1 MHQEL
6 EFCLLGRPWM
16 QDQKKTKNQLIVE
29 LGELRHRLEELKPLK
44 MEHKRTEESLLE
56 SERKL
61 STLIGNLPGVVYRC
75 LNDKKWT
82 MEYISD
88 GCIELTGFEPSDM
101 IGNRTVAFNDLL
113 HPKDQPLVWDQIQEA
128 LEEKQPYRVVY
139 RIRNAA
145 GEEKWIWDQGVGI
158 PSAEGNIKVLEG
170 FLIDITEKKR
180 LEAELEKAKD
190 LALLGEFSSA
200 VAHQIRNPLGDILL
214 GTKLLQKVLLLDA
227 KTRKT
232 ETSSNSK
239 LTLFEVDMDSL
250 EKIFWDLSEGISNLN
265 QVVTELLDYT
275 KTLTLSPSAQ
285 RIDVILKEILNVFH
299 DKIVQ
304 NSIQI
309 EEHFA
314 GDLSSVYVD
323 AVLMGQVFRNIMHN
337 GIQAMPEGGC
347 LSLVAG
353 VSKQKK
359 GYLSILISD
368 TGVGIQPSEIDK
380 IFRPFYTTKDSGT
393 GLGLS
398 LAHRI
403 IEAHRGKISVYQ
415 NPPPYLINNSLDQ
428 TFRDPATLSKGTTI
442 HILLPVD

>member
-1 MHQEL
+1 MK
-6 EFCLLGRPWM
+6 
-16 QDQKKTKNQLIVE
+16 DKNKTKSQLINE
-29 LGELRHRLEELKPLK
+29 LAELRHRLEELKPLK
-44 MEHKRTEESLLE
+44 IEHKLAEESLFE

-75 LNDKKWT
+75 LNDNNWT

-88 GCIELTGFEPSDM
+88 GCIELTGFGPSDM
-101 IGNRTVAFNDLL
+101 IENRTVAFNDLV

-128 LEEKQPYRVVY
+128 LAEKQSYRIVY

-158 PSAEGNIKVLEG
+158 PSADGNIKVLEG
-170 FLIDITEKKR
+170 FLIDITEKKM

-214 GTKLLQKVLLLDA
+214 GTKLLQKVLMLDA

-239 LTLFEVDMDSL
+239 LTLFEVDKDSL
-250 EKIFWDLSEGISNLN
+250 ERIFWDLSEGISNLN

-275 KTLTLSPSAQ
+275 KTLTLSPSTQ
-285 RIDVILKEILNVFH
+285 RIDVILKETLHVFH
-299 DKIVQ
+299 DIIMQ
-304 NSIQI
+304 NGIQI
-309 EEHFA
+309 EDHFA
-314 GDLSSVYVD
+314 GDLPSVSVD

-337 GIQAMPEGGC
+337 GIQAMPAGGC
-347 LSLVAG
+347 LSLIAG

-359 GYLSILISD
+359 GYLSILICD

-403 IEAHRGKISVYQ
+403 IETHRGKISVHR
-415 NPPPYLINNSLDQ
+415 NPPRQLINSSQDQ
-428 TFRDPATLSKGTTI
+428 IFWDPAVLSKGTTI

>member
-1 MHQEL
+1 
-6 EFCLLGRPWM
+6 M
-16 QDQKKTKNQLIVE
+16 QDQKKTKNQLIDE
-29 LGELRHRLEELKPLK
+29 LGELRHRLEELKPLV
-44 MEHKRTEESLLE
+44 MEHKRAEESLLE

-75 LNDKKWT
+75 LNDNNWT
-82 MEYISD
+82 MEFISD
-88 GCIELTGFEPSDM
+88 GCVELTGFEPSDL
-101 IGNRTVAFNDLL
+101 IGNRAVAFNELIYAD
-113 HPKDQPLVWDQIQEA
+113 DRPLVWDQIQSELA
-128 LEEKQPYRVVY
+128 QKRPYRVVY
-139 RIRNAA
+139 RIRDVR
-145 GEEKWIWDQGVGI
+145 GGKKWVWDQGGGV
-158 PSAEGNIKVLEG
+158 PSKEGQLKALEG
-170 FLIDITEKKR
+170 FLIDITEKKM

-214 GTKLLQKVLLLDA
+214 GAKLLQKILMLDA

-239 LTLFEVDMDSL
+239 LTLFEVDKDSL
-250 EKIFWDLSEGISNLN
+250 ERIFWDLSAGISNLN

-275 KTLTLSPSAQ
+275 KTLTLSPSTQ
-285 RIDVILKEILNVFH
+285 RIDVILKETLHVFH
-299 DKIVQ
+299 DIIVQ
-304 NSIQI
+304 NGIQVV
-309 EEHFA
+309 EHFA
-314 GDLSSVYVD
+314 GDLPSVSVD

-347 LSLVAG
+347 LSLISG
-353 VSKQKK
+353 VSTQKK

-403 IEAHRGKISVYQ
+403 IETHRGKISVYR
-415 NPPPYLINNSLDQ
+415 NPPPHLINNSQDQ
-428 TFRDPATLSKGTTI
+428 TFGDPATLSKGTTI

>member
-1 MHQEL
+1 
-6 EFCLLGRPWM
+6 M
-16 QDQKKTKNQLIVE
+16 QDQKKTKNQLIDE
-29 LGELRHRLEELKPLK
+29 LGELRHRLEELKPLV
-44 MEHKRTEESLLE
+44 MEHKRAEESLLE

-75 LNDKKWT
+75 LNDNNWT
-82 MEYISD
+82 MEFISD
-88 GCIELTGFEPSDM
+88 GCVELTGFEPSDL
-101 IGNRTVAFNDLL
+101 IGNRAVAFNELIYAD
-113 HPKDQPLVWDQIQEA
+113 DRPLVWDQIQSELA
-128 LEEKQPYRVVY
+128 QKRPYRVVY
-139 RIRNAA
+139 RIRDVR
-145 GEEKWIWDQGVGI
+145 GEKKWVWDQGVGV
-158 PSAEGNIKVLEG
+158 PSKEGQLKALEG
-170 FLIDITEKKR
+170 FLIDITEKKM

-214 GTKLLQKVLLLDA
+214 GAKLLQKILMLDA

-239 LTLFEVDMDSL
+239 LTLFEVDKDSL
-250 EKIFWDLSEGISNLN
+250 ERIFWDLSAGISNLN

-275 KTLTLSPSAQ
+275 KTLTLSPSTQ
-285 RIDVILKEILNVFH
+285 RIDVILKETLHVFH
-299 DKIVQ
+299 DIIVQ
-304 NSIQI
+304 NGIQVV
-309 EEHFA
+309 EHFA
-314 GDLSSVYVD
+314 GDLPSVSVD
-323 AVLMGQVFRNIMHN
+323 AVLLGQVFRNIMHN

-347 LSLVAG
+347 LSLISG
-353 VSKQKK
+353 VSTQKK

-403 IEAHRGKISVYQ
+403 IETHRGKISVHR
-415 NPPPYLINNSLDQ
+415 NPPPHLINNSQDQ
-428 TFRDPATLSKGTTI
+428 IFWDPVNLSKGTTI
-442 HILLPVD
+442 HILLPMD

>member
-1 MHQEL
+1 
-6 EFCLLGRPWM
+6 M
-16 QDQKKTKNQLIVE
+16 QDQKKTKKQLIDE
-29 LGELRHRLEELKPLK
+29 LGELRQRLEELKPLK

-75 LNDKKWT
+75 LNEQNWT

-88 GCIELTGFEPSDM
+88 GFIELTGFEPSDM
-101 IGNRTVAFNDLL
+101 IENRTVAFNDLI
-113 HPKDQPLVWDQIQEA
+113 HPEDQSLVWDQIQEA
-128 LEEKQPYRVVY
+128 LKEKQPYRTVY
-139 RIRNAA
+139 RIRNVT

-158 PSAEGNIKVLEG
+158 PSADGKIKVLEG

-180 LEAELEKAKD
+180 LEVELEKTKD

-214 GTKLLQKVLLLDA
+214 GTKLLQKFLLLDA
-227 KTRKT
+227 ETRKT

-239 LTLFEVDMDSL
+239 LTLFEVDKDSL

-285 RIDVILKEILNVFH
+285 RIDVILKETLHVFH

-314 GDLSSVYVD
+314 GDLPSVSVD

-347 LSLVAG
+347 LLLVSG

-359 GYLSILISD
+359 GYLSILFSD
-368 TGVGIQPSEIDK
+368 TGVGIQPSETDK

-403 IEAHRGKISVYQ
+403 IEAHRGKISVYR
-415 NPPPYLINNSLDQ
+415 NPPPNLFSNSPYQ
-428 TFRDPATLSKGTTI
+428 TLWNPATLCKGTTI

>member
-1 MHQEL
+1 MK
-6 EFCLLGRPWM
+6 
-16 QDQKKTKNQLIVE
+16 DQNKTKSQLIDE
-29 LGELRHRLEELKPLK
+29 LAELRHQLDELKPLK
-44 MEHKRTEESLLE
+44 IEHKLAEESLLE

-75 LNDKKWT
+75 LNDNSWT
-82 MEYISD
+82 MEFISD
-88 GCIELTGFEPSDM
+88 GCIELTGFEPSDL
-101 IGNRTVAFNDLL
+101 IGNQTVAFNDLI

-128 LEEKQPYRVVY
+128 LAKKQPYRIVY
-139 RIRNAA
+139 RIRNAM

-158 PSAEGNIKVLEG
+158 PSTDGNIKVLEG

-180 LEAELEKAKD
+180 LEAELEKTKD

-214 GTKLLQKVLLLDA
+214 GTKLLQKVLMLDA
-227 KTRKT
+227 ETRKT
-232 ETSSNSK
+232 EISSNSK
-239 LTLFEVDMDSL
+239 LTLFEVDKDSL
-250 EKIFWDLSEGISNLN
+250 ERIFWDLSEGISNLN

-275 KTLTLSPSAQ
+275 KTLTPSLSTQ
-285 RIDVILKEILNVFH
+285 RIDVILKETLHVFH
-299 DKIVQ
+299 DIIVQ
-304 NSIQI
+304 NGIRVVENFS
-309 EEHFA
+309 
-314 GDLSSVYVD
+314 GDLPHVSVD
-323 AVLMGQVFRNIMHN
+323 AVLTGQVFRNIIHN
-337 GIQAMPEGGC
+337 CIQAMPEGGC
-347 LSLVAG
+347 LSLIAG
-353 VSKQKK
+353 VSNQKI

-403 IEAHRGKISVYQ
+403 IEAHRGKISVYR
-415 NPPPYLINNSLDQ
+415 NPPPYLIKNSQDQ
-428 TFRDPATLSKGTTI
+428 TFWDPAVLSKGTSI